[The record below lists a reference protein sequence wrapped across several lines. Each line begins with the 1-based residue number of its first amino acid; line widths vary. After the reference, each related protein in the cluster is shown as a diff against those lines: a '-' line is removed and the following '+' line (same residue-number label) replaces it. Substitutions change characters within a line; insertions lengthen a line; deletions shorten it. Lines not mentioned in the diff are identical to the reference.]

1 MRPMAEPTPPPL
13 AAAQGE
19 VAELLSDLIR
29 IDTTNTGDTATSA
42 GERAA
47 AEWVACKLAD
57 VGIESQI
64 CESEPGRASLVAR
77 IEGTDSSRPAL
88 LVHGHLDVVPAD
100 PAEWSVHPFSGEE
113 RDGYIWGRG
122 AVDMKDMDAMVLAL
136 VRDWARTGVRPP
148 RDIVL
153 AFVADEEAG
162 GKLGARWMVD
172 EHPDLFEG
180 CTEAISEVG
189 GFSITVRDDL
199 RLYLVQTAE
208 KGLAWMRLTAGGK
221 PGHGSF
227 VHDDN
232 AVTRLCRGRRPP
244 RLGTGC
250 PPCSPRRCASSSPPS
265 RTPTASRSTP
275 TQPEEALAR
284 LGSISRMIGAALRNT
299 ANPTMLDAGYKANV
313 IPGTAS
319 APPSTAGSSTASRR
333 SSSASSP
340 GSSARASS
348 ASGSST
354 TRPWRRRSTAR
365 WSTQMV
371 AALKAEDDG
380 ARPVPF
386 TMSGGTDAKS
396 FERLGMRCFGFS
408 PLRLPPDLDFA
419 SLFHGIDER
428 VPVESLQFGIRV
440 LDRFL
445 RSA

>member
-1 MRPMAEPTPPPL
+1 
-13 AAAQGE
+13 
-19 VAELLSDLIR
+19 
-29 IDTTNTGDTATSA
+29 
-42 GERAA
+42 
-47 AEWVACKLAD
+47 
-57 VGIESQI
+57 
-64 CESEPGRASLVAR
+64 
-77 IEGTDSSRPAL
+77 
-88 LVHGHLDVVPAD
+88 
-100 PAEWSVHPFSGEE
+100 
-113 RDGYIWGRG
+113 
-122 AVDMKDMDAMVLAL
+122 
-136 VRDWARTGVRPP
+136 VRDWARTGVQPP

-153 AFVADEEAG
+153 AYVADEEAG
-162 GKLGARWMVD
+162 GKLGARWLVD

-208 KGLAWMRLTAGGK
+208 KGLAWMRLTAGGR

-232 AVTRLCRGRRPP
+232 AVTRLCEAVA
-244 RLGTGC
+244 RLGSVRLPTVLT
-250 PPCSPRRCASSSPPS
+250 PPMRQFIAAVEDAYGIEIDPDE
-265 RTPTASRSTP
+265 
-275 TQPEEALAR
+275 PEEALAR

-319 APPSTAGSSTASRR
+319 ATVDGRFLYGQHEEFERQLAGLIGEGIQREWLVHDQAVE
-333 SSSASSP
+333 
-340 GSSARASS
+340 
-348 ASGSST
+348 T
-354 TRPWRRRSTAR
+354 TFDGPLVDS
-365 WSTQMV
+365 MV

-428 VPVESLQFGIRV
+428 VPVESLRFGIRV

>member
-1 MRPMAEPTPPPL
+1 MDDAPL
-13 AAAQGE
+13 TRAQAE

-29 IDTTNTGDTATSA
+29 IDTTNTGDTASGK
-42 GERAA
+42 GERLA
-47 AEWVACKLAD
+47 AEWVAGKLD
-57 VGIESQI
+57 EVGIGSTI
-64 CESEPGRASLVAR
+64 YESERGRASLVAR
-77 IEGTDSSRPAL
+77 IEGTDSSRPPL

-122 AVDMKDMDAMVLAL
+122 AVDMKDMDAMTLAL
-136 VRDWARTGVRPP
+136 VRDWARTGVRPE

-153 AFVADEEAG
+153 AYLADEEAG
-162 GKLGARWMVD
+162 GTLGARWIVD
-172 EHPDLFEG
+172 THPDLFAD

-208 KGLAWMRLTAGGK
+208 KGLAWMRLTASGR

-232 AVTRLCRGRRPP
+232 AVTRLCAAVA
-244 RLGTGC
+244 RLGSTRLPTVLT
-250 PPCSPRRCASSSPPS
+250 PPMRAFLDAVSDAYGIEIDPDE
-265 RTPTASRSTP
+265 
-275 TQPEEALAR
+275 PEEALAR

-299 ANPTMLDAGYKANV
+299 ANPTMLDAGYKTNV
-313 IPGTAS
+313 IPGVATATVDGRFLHGQE
-319 APPSTAGSSTASRR
+319 AEFERQLAGLIGEGIQREWIVHDQAVE
-333 SSSASSP
+333 
-340 GSSARASS
+340 
-348 ASGSST
+348 T
-354 TRPWRRRSTAR
+354 TFDGPVVDA
-365 WSTQMV
+365 MV
-371 AALKAEDDG
+371 AALKSEDDG

-396 FERLGMRCFGFS
+396 FERLGIRCFGFS

-419 SLFHGIDER
+419 ALFHGIDER
-428 VPVESLQFGIRV
+428 VPVESLKFGIRV

-445 RSA
+445 RTA

>member
-1 MRPMAEPTPPPL
+1 MAEPTAPPL
-13 AAAQGE
+13 AVAQAE

-29 IDTTNTGDTATSA
+29 IDTTNTGDTRTSA
-42 GERAA
+42 GERSA

-77 IEGTDSSRPAL
+77 IEGTDSSRPAM

-113 RDGYIWGRG
+113 RDGYVWGRG

-136 VRDWARTGVRPP
+136 VREWARTGVRPP
-148 RDIVL
+148 RDVVL

-162 GKLGARWMVD
+162 GRLGARFLVE

-208 KGLAWMRLTAGGK
+208 KGLAWLKLTADGR

-232 AVTRLCRGRRPP
+232 AVTRLAAAVSRIGSTRLPTVLTPP
-244 RLGTGC
+244 MRQFLAEVGDAYGVEID
-250 PPCSPRRCASSSPPS
+250 PDDPDA
-265 RTPTASRSTP
+265 
-275 TQPEEALAR
+275 ALAR

-299 ANPTMLDAGYKANV
+299 ANPTMLDAGYKTNV

-319 APPSTAGSSTASRR
+319 ATVDGRFLYGQEAEFEKQLDELIGEGVTREWLVHDQAVE
-333 SSSASSP
+333 
-340 GSSARASS
+340 
-348 ASGSST
+348 T
-354 TRPWRRRSTAR
+354 TFDGPTVDL
-365 WSTQMV
+365 MV
-371 AALKAEDDG
+371 SALKAEDAG

-396 FERLGMRCFGFS
+396 FETLGMRCFGFS
-408 PLRLPPDLDFA
+408 PLKLPADLDFA

-428 VPVESLQFGIRV
+428 IAVDSLHFGIRV

-445 RSA
+445 RA

>member
-1 MRPMAEPTPPPL
+1 MSQPGPTPL
-13 AAAQGE
+13 EGAQSE
-19 VAELLSDLIR
+19 VAELLSELIR

-42 GERAA
+42 GERKA
-47 AEWVACKLAD
+47 AEWVAAKLD
-57 VGIESQI
+57 EVGIGSVI
-64 CESEPGRASLVAR
+64 HESEPGRASLVAR
-77 IEGTDSSRPAL
+77 IEGTNRDRPAL

-113 RDGYIWGRG
+113 RDGYVWGRG
-122 AVDMKDMDAMVLAL
+122 AVDMKDMDAMTLAL
-136 VRDWARTGVRPP
+136 VRDWARTGVKPD

-162 GKLGARWMVD
+162 GRKGAHYLVD
-172 EHPDLFEG
+172 HHADLFEG

-208 KGLAWMRLTAGGK
+208 KGLAWMKLTASGR

-232 AVTRLCRGRRPP
+232 AVTRLAEAVARIGSSRLPTVITPP
-244 RLGTGC
+244 MREFLDAVSDAYGVEID
-250 PPCSPRRCASSSPPS
+250 PDR
-265 RTPTASRSTP
+265 
-275 TQPEEALAR
+275 PEEALAR

-299 ANPTMLDAGYKANV
+299 ANPTMLDAGYKTNV

-319 APPSTAGSSTASRR
+319 ATIDGRFLYGQEAQFEEQLDALLGEGVTREWITYDQAVETTFDGPSVDLMVQALQAED
-333 SSSASSP
+333 P
-340 GSSARASS
+340 GARA
-348 ASGSST
+348 
-354 TRPWRRRSTAR
+354 
-365 WSTQMV
+365 
-371 AALKAEDDG
+371 
-380 ARPVPF
+380 VPF

-396 FERLGMRCFGFS
+396 FETLGMRCFGFS
-408 PLRLPPDLDFA
+408 PLKLPADLDFA

-428 VPVESLQFGIRV
+428 IAVDSLHFGIRV

-445 RSA
+445 RKV

>member
-1 MRPMAEPTPPPL
+1 MSGTPAEPL
-13 AAAQGE
+13 AGAQDE
-19 VAELLSDLIR
+19 VAELLGDLIR
-29 IDTTNTGDTATSA
+29 IDTTNTGDTATGK

-47 AEWVACKLAD
+47 AEWVAGKLD
-57 VGIESQI
+57 EIGVESVI
-64 CESEPGRASLVAR
+64 HESERGRASLVAR
-77 IEGTDSSRPAL
+77 IPGRDRSRPAL

-100 PAEWSVHPFSGEE
+100 AAEWSVHPFSGEE
-113 RDGYIWGRG
+113 RDGYVWGRG

-136 VRDWARTGVRPP
+136 VRDWARTGVQPE
-148 RDIVL
+148 RDVVL

-162 GKLGARWMVD
+162 GRLGARFLVD
-172 EHPDLFEG
+172 EHPDLLED

-208 KGLAWMRLTAGGK
+208 KGLAWMRLTAGGR

-232 AVTRLCRGRRPP
+232 AVTRLCEAVA
-244 RLGTGC
+244 RLGSTRLPTVLT
-250 PPCSPRRCASSSPPS
+250 PPMRAFLDAVSDAYGVEIDPDE
-265 RTPTASRSTP
+265 
-275 TQPEEALAR
+275 PEQALAR

-313 IPGTAS
+313 IPGTA
-319 APPSTAGSSTASRR
+319 AATVDGRFLYGQEEEFERQLATLVGEGVQREWLVHDQAVE
-333 SSSASSP
+333 
-340 GSSARASS
+340 
-348 ASGSST
+348 T
-354 TRPWRRRSTAR
+354 TFDGPLVDA
-365 WSTQMV
+365 MV
-371 AALKAEDDG
+371 AALEAEDDG

-408 PLRLPPDLDFA
+408 PLKLPPELDFA

-428 VPVESLQFGIRV
+428 VAVESLQFGIRV